1 MSEELRAAFEKHVAT
16 LSGEHVEELV
26 DRSASVL
33 AFTRTRV
40 FKMFTR
46 EPLERTR
53 RRHDWLAR
61 CGNLECRYHAAEL
74 ASADRGILAMERLP
88 GEKRLL
94 DLFDANPFDLAQLD
108 RVIARVTYLQSVSN
122 AAPLPAALS
131 GVELIE
137 NVGKQAALLR
147 GDTLAALA
155 ERLLAVGRRL
165 LSKPSG
171 AGWRPVIH
179 GDLHAANIFVLPER
193 VVLIDPVFSERRAR
207 SAPGFTELASLYADA
222 LGLGLA
228 DVAERIERD
237 FASRGG
243 VASWPVFLLSVC
255 LKALVRYRVA
265 KSSPDTRAALAD
277 QADDEWCSSAR
288 RVADLVEVLLAEL
301 VVAGG
306 PRR

>member
-1 MSEELRAAFEKHVAT
+1 MAEELRAAFEEHVAAQ
-16 LSGEHVEELV
+16 SGEHVERLV

-40 FKMFTR
+40 FKMFTL
-46 EPLERTR
+46 EPLERSR

-61 CGNLECRYHAAEL
+61 YGDLECRYHVAEL
-74 ASADRGILAMERLP
+74 ASADRAVLAMERLP

-94 DLFDANPFDLAQLD
+94 DLFDAGPFDLAQLD
-108 RVIARVTYLQSVSN
+108 RVIARVAYLQAVSN
-122 AAPLPAALS
+122 AAPLPAELS
-131 GVELIE
+131 GVDLLE
-137 NVGKQAALLR
+137 NLGKQAALLR

-155 ERLLAVGRRL
+155 DHLLDVGRRL
-165 LSKPSG
+165 LSTLSG
-171 AGWRPVIH
+171 AGWRPVVH
-179 GDLHAANIFVLPER
+179 GDLHAANIFVLPDR

-222 LGLGLA
+222 LALGLA
-228 DVAERIERD
+228 DVIERIERD
-237 FASRGG
+237 FASRGR
-243 VASWPVFLLSVC
+243 VASWPIFLLSVC

-265 KSSPDTRAALAD
+265 KGSPDTRAVLAD
-277 QADDEWCSSAR
+277 RTDDEWCSSAR